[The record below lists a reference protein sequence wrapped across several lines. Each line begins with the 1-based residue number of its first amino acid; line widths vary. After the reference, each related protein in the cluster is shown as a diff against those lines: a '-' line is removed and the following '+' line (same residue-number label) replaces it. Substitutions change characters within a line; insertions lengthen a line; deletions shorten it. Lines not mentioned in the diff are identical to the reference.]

1 MSRVFARYFIA
12 LGFTAL
18 MFISACG
25 GGGSSSVTSPDTSS
39 TGSLAETPTD
49 ELCTPVGS
57 LLDCELEHGGLDRRF
72 KIYEPI
78 NLSPDAALP
87 VLFNFH
93 GYGSNADQQLIYG
106 DFRSLADEETFV
118 LVVPQGSLLEGTTH
132 WNSDSE
138 FTSKSTADD
147 LGFVSRMIDELE
159 TRYNIDNTRV
169 YAAGMSNGGA
179 MSLYLACSLSDQIT
193 AVASVTGFMSADLLS
208 NCGAVNPTSVILIHG
223 TADSVVSWESGLG
236 GGSILG
242 IGEFWAEHNNC
253 SQSSQTALEDYNGD
267 GVSGLIHQHS
277 GCDAET
283 LVQVYEITDMD
294 HIWPE
299 SRRGD
304 DVDGARIVWD
314 FLKQFSG

>member
-1 MSRVFARYFIA
+1 
-12 LGFTAL
+12 
-18 MFISACG
+18 MFLFLSACG
-25 GGGSSSVTSPDTSS
+25 GGSSSFTSLATSS
-39 TGSLAETPTD
+39 TGVLAAMPTD
-49 ELCTPVGS
+49 EVCTPEGS
-57 LLDCELEHGGLDRRF
+57 LLDCAIEHNGLDRRF
-72 KIYEPI
+72 KIYEPSK
-78 NLSPDAALP
+78 LSPNVALP

-106 DFRSLADEETFV
+106 DFRGLADEEAFI

-159 TRYNIDNTRV
+159 TRYNIDNTKV

-193 AVASVTGFMSADLLS
+193 AVASVTGFMSADLIS
-208 NCGAVNPTSVILIHG
+208 NCGAIDPTSVILIHG

-267 GVSGLIHQHS
+267 SVSGVIHQHS

-299 SRRGD
+299 SWRGD
-304 DVDGARIVWD
+304 DVDGAKVVWD

>member
-1 MSRVFARYFIA
+1 
-12 LGFTAL
+12 
-18 MFISACG
+18 MFLFLSACG
-25 GGGSSSVTSPDTSS
+25 GGSSSLTSLDTSS
-39 TGSLAETPTD
+39 TGVLAAMPTD
-49 ELCTPVGS
+49 EVCTPEGS
-57 LLDCELEHGGLDRRF
+57 LLDCAIEHNGLDRRF
-72 KIYEPI
+72 KIYELSK
-78 NLSPDAALP
+78 LSPNVALP

-106 DFRSLADEETFV
+106 DFRGLADEEAFI

-159 TRYNIDNTRV
+159 TRYNIDNTKV

-193 AVASVTGFMSADLLS
+193 AVASVTGFMSADLIS
-208 NCGAVNPTSVILIHG
+208 NCGAIDPTSVILIHG

-267 GVSGLIHQHS
+267 SVSGVIHQHS

-299 SRRGD
+299 SWRGD
-304 DVDGARIVWD
+304 DVDGAKVVWD

>member
-1 MSRVFARYFIA
+1 
-12 LGFTAL
+12 
-18 MFISACG
+18 MFLFLSACG
-25 GGGSSSVTSPDTSS
+25 GGSSSLTSLDTSS
-39 TGSLAETPTD
+39 TGVLAAMPTD
-49 ELCTPVGS
+49 EVCTPEGS
-57 LLDCELEHGGLDRRF
+57 LLDCAIEHNGLDRRF
-72 KIYEPI
+72 KIYEPRK
-78 NLSPDAALP
+78 LSPNVALP

-106 DFRSLADEETFV
+106 DFRGLADEEAFI

-159 TRYNIDNTRV
+159 TRYNIDNTKV

-193 AVASVTGFMSADLLS
+193 AVASVTGFMSADLIS
-208 NCGAVNPTSVILIHG
+208 NCGAIDPTSVILIHG

-267 GVSGLIHQHS
+267 AVSGVIHQHS

-299 SRRGD
+299 SWRGD
-304 DVDGARIVWD
+304 DVDGAKVVWD

>member
-1 MSRVFARYFIA
+1 
-12 LGFTAL
+12 
-18 MFISACG
+18 MFLFLSACG
-25 GGGSSSVTSPDTSS
+25 GGSSSLTSLDTSS
-39 TGSLAETPTD
+39 TGVLAAMPTD
-49 ELCTPVGS
+49 EVCTPEGS
-57 LLDCELEHGGLDRRF
+57 LLDCAIEHNGLDRRF
-72 KIYEPI
+72 KIYELSK
-78 NLSPDAALP
+78 LSPNVALP

-106 DFRSLADEETFV
+106 DFRGLADEEAFI

-159 TRYNIDNTRV
+159 TRYNIDNTKI

-193 AVASVTGFMSADLLS
+193 AVASVTGFMSADLIS
-208 NCGAVNPTSVILIHG
+208 NCGAIDPTSVILIHG

-267 GVSGLIHQHS
+267 SVSGVIHQHS

-304 DVDGARIVWD
+304 DVDGAKVVWD

>member
-1 MSRVFARYFIA
+1 
-12 LGFTAL
+12 
-18 MFISACG
+18 MFLFLSACG
-25 GGGSSSVTSPDTSS
+25 GGSSPLTSLDTSS
-39 TGSLAETPTD
+39 TGVLAAMPMD
-49 ELCTPVGS
+49 EVCTLEGS
-57 LLDCELEHGGLDRRF
+57 LLDCAIEHNGLDRRF
-72 KIYEPI
+72 KIYEPSK
-78 NLSPDAALP
+78 LSPNVALP

-106 DFRSLADEETFV
+106 DFRGLADEEAFI

-159 TRYNIDNTRV
+159 TRYNIDNTKV

-193 AVASVTGFMSADLLS
+193 AVASVTGFMSADLIS
-208 NCGAVNPTSVILIHG
+208 NCGAIDPTSVILIHG

-236 GGSILG
+236 GGSILD

-267 GVSGLIHQHS
+267 SVSGVIHQHS

-299 SRRGD
+299 SWRGD
-304 DVDGARIVWD
+304 DVDGAKVVWD

>member
-1 MSRVFARYFIA
+1 
-12 LGFTAL
+12 
-18 MFISACG
+18 MFLFLSACG
-25 GGGSSSVTSPDTSS
+25 GGSSSLTSLDTSS
-39 TGSLAETPTD
+39 TGVLAAMPTD
-49 ELCTPVGS
+49 EVCTPEGS
-57 LLDCELEHGGLDRRF
+57 LLDCAIEHNGLDRRF
-72 KIYEPI
+72 KIYEPSK
-78 NLSPDAALP
+78 LSPNVALP

-106 DFRSLADEETFV
+106 DFRGLADEEAFI

-159 TRYNIDNTRV
+159 TRYNIDNTKV

-193 AVASVTGFMSADLLS
+193 AVASVTGFMSADLIS
-208 NCGAVNPTSVILIHG
+208 NCGAIDPTSVILIHG

-267 GVSGLIHQHS
+267 SVSGVIHQHS

-299 SRRGD
+299 SWRGD
-304 DVDGARIVWD
+304 DVDGAKVVWV
-314 FLKQFSG
+314 FLKQFRGESWRQIFE

>member
-1 MSRVFARYFIA
+1 MTLLA
-12 LGFTAL
+12 L
-18 MFISACG
+18 SACG

-39 TGSLAETPTD
+39 AGSTVETPTD

-72 KIYEPI
+72 KIYEPS

-106 DFRSLADEETFV
+106 DFRGLADEETFI

-147 LGFVSRMIDELE
+147 LGFVSRMINELE
-159 TRYNIDNTRV
+159 SRYNIDNTRV
-169 YAAGMSNGGA
+169 YATGMSNGGA

-193 AVASVTGFMSADLLS
+193 GVASVTGFMSADLLS
-208 NCGAVNPTSVILIHG
+208 NCGAANPTSVILIHG
-223 TADSVVSWESGLG
+223 TADSVVSWENGLG
-236 GGSILG
+236 GGSILS
-242 IGEFWAEHNNC
+242 IGEFWSGHNNC
-253 SQSSQTALEDYNGD
+253 TELSQAALDDYNGD
-267 GVSGLIHQHS
+267 GVSGVIHRYAE
-277 GCDAET
+277 CDDDTE
-283 LVQVYEITDMD
+283 VQVYEITGMD
-294 HIWPE
+294 HVWPE

-304 DVDGARIVWD
+304 DVDGARIIWE
-314 FLKQFSG
+314 FLKRHSIKS

>member
-1 MSRVFARYFIA
+1 
-12 LGFTAL
+12 
-18 MFISACG
+18 MFLFLSACG
-25 GGGSSSVTSPDTSS
+25 GGSSSLTSLDTSS
-39 TGSLAETPTD
+39 TGVLAAMPTD
-49 ELCTPVGS
+49 EVCTPEGS
-57 LLDCELEHGGLDRRF
+57 LLDCAIEHNGLDRRF
-72 KIYEPI
+72 KIYEPSL
-78 NLSPDAALP
+78 LSPNVALP

-106 DFRSLADEETFV
+106 DFRGLADEEAFI

-159 TRYNIDNTRV
+159 TRYNIDNTKV

-193 AVASVTGFMSADLLS
+193 AVASVTGFMSSDLIS
-208 NCGAVNPTSVILIHG
+208 NCGAIDPTSVILIHG
-223 TADSVVSWESGLG
+223 TADSVVSWESGVG

-267 GVSGLIHQHS
+267 SVSGVIHQHS

-299 SRRGD
+299 SWRGD
-304 DVDGARIVWD
+304 DVDGAKVVWD
-314 FLKQFSG
+314 FIKQFSG

>member
-1 MSRVFARYFIA
+1 MPLLAKYTLALAYAVFLF
-12 LGFTAL
+12 L
-18 MFISACG
+18 SACG
-25 GGGSSSVTSPDTSS
+25 GGSSSLTSLDTSS
-39 TGSLAETPTD
+39 TGVLAAMPTD
-49 ELCTPVGS
+49 EVCTPEGS
-57 LLDCELEHGGLDRRF
+57 LLDCAIEHNGLDRRF
-72 KIYEPI
+72 KIYEPSK
-78 NLSPDAALP
+78 LSPNVALP

-106 DFRSLADEETFV
+106 DFRGLADEEAFI

-147 LGFVSRMIDELE
+147 LGFVSRMIDEHE
-159 TRYNIDNTRV
+159 TRYNIDNTKG

-193 AVASVTGFMSADLLS
+193 AVASVTGFMSADLIS
-208 NCGAVNPTSVILIHG
+208 NCGAIDPTSVILIHG

-267 GVSGLIHQHS
+267 SVSGVIHQHS

-304 DVDGARIVWD
+304 DVDGA
-314 FLKQFSG
+314 

>member
-1 MSRVFARYFIA
+1 M
-12 LGFTAL
+12 
-18 MFISACG
+18 
-25 GGGSSSVTSPDTSS
+25 
-39 TGSLAETPTD
+39 PTD
-49 ELCTPVGS
+49 EVCTPEGS
-57 LLDCELEHGGLDRRF
+57 LLDCAIEHNGLDRRF
-72 KIYEPI
+72 KIYEPSK
-78 NLSPDAALP
+78 LSPYVALP

-106 DFRSLADEETFV
+106 DFRGLADEEAFI

-159 TRYNIDNTRV
+159 TRYNIDNTKV

-193 AVASVTGFMSADLLS
+193 AVASVTGFMSADLIS
-208 NCGAVNPTSVILIHG
+208 NCGAIDPTSVILIHG

-267 GVSGLIHQHS
+267 SVSGVIHQHS

-299 SRRGD
+299 SWRGD
-304 DVDGARIVWD
+304 DVDGAKVVWD

>member
-1 MSRVFARYFIA
+1 MSPAIYLRIR
-12 LGFTAL
+12 LFTVQ
-18 MFISACG
+18 F
-25 GGGSSSVTSPDTSS
+25 P
-39 TGSLAETPTD
+39 P
-49 ELCTPVGS
+49 
-57 LLDCELEHGGLDRRF
+57 
-72 KIYEPI
+72 
-78 NLSPDAALP
+78 
-87 VLFNFH
+87 
-93 GYGSNADQQLIYG
+93 DQQLIYG
-106 DFRSLADEETFV
+106 DFRGLADEETFI
-118 LVVPQGSLLEGTTH
+118 LVVPQGSLLDGTTH

-242 IGEFWAEHNNC
+242 MGILGRT
-253 SQSSQTALEDYNGD
+253 Q
-267 GVSGLIHQHS
+267 
-277 GCDAET
+277 
-283 LVQVYEITDMD
+283 
-294 HIWPE
+294 
-299 SRRGD
+299 
-304 DVDGARIVWD
+304 
-314 FLKQFSG
+314 

>member
-1 MSRVFARYFIA
+1 M
-12 LGFTAL
+12 
-18 MFISACG
+18 
-25 GGGSSSVTSPDTSS
+25 
-39 TGSLAETPTD
+39 PTD
-49 ELCTPVGS
+49 EVCTPEGS
-57 LLDCELEHGGLDRRF
+57 LLDCAIEHNGLDRRF
-72 KIYEPI
+72 KIYEPSK
-78 NLSPDAALP
+78 LSPNVALP

-106 DFRSLADEETFV
+106 DFRGLADEEAFI

-159 TRYNIDNTRV
+159 TRYNIDNTKV

-193 AVASVTGFMSADLLS
+193 AVASVTGFMSADLIS
-208 NCGAVNPTSVILIHG
+208 NCGAIDPTSVILIHG

-267 GVSGLIHQHS
+267 SVSGVIHQHS

-304 DVDGARIVWD
+304 DVDGAKVVWD

>member
-1 MSRVFARYFIA
+1 
-12 LGFTAL
+12 
-18 MFISACG
+18 MFLFLSACG
-25 GGGSSSVTSPDTSS
+25 GGSSSLTSLDTSS
-39 TGSLAETPTD
+39 TGVLAAMPTD
-49 ELCTPVGS
+49 EVCTPEGS
-57 LLDCELEHGGLDRRF
+57 LLDCAIEHNGLDRRF
-72 KIYEPI
+72 KIYEPSK
-78 NLSPDAALP
+78 LSPNVALP

-93 GYGSNADQQLIYG
+93 SYGSNADQQLIYG
-106 DFRSLADEETFV
+106 DFRGLADEEAFI

-132 WNSDSE
+132 WNSDLE

-159 TRYNIDNTRV
+159 TRYNIDNTKV

-193 AVASVTGFMSADLLS
+193 AVASVTGFMSADLIS
-208 NCGAVNPTSVILIHG
+208 NCGAIDPTSVILIHG

-267 GVSGLIHQHS
+267 SVSGVIHQHS

-299 SRRGD
+299 SWRGD
-304 DVDGARIVWD
+304 DVDGAKVVWD

>member
-1 MSRVFARYFIA
+1 MLAKYTLALAYAVFLF
-12 LGFTAL
+12 L
-18 MFISACG
+18 SACG
-25 GGGSSSVTSPDTSS
+25 GGSSSLTSLDTSS
-39 TGSLAETPTD
+39 TGVLPETPTD
-49 ELCTPVGS
+49 EVCTPEGS
-57 LLDCELEHGGLDRRF
+57 LLDCTIEHNGVDRRF
-72 KIYEPI
+72 KIYEPSK
-78 NLSPDAALP
+78 LSPNVALP

-93 GYGSNADQQLIYG
+93 SYGSNADQQLIYG
-106 DFRSLADEETFV
+106 DFRGLADEEAFI

-159 TRYNIDNTRV
+159 TRYNIDNTKV

-193 AVASVTGFMSADLLS
+193 AVASVTGFMSADLIS
-208 NCGAVNPTSVILIHG
+208 NCGAIDPTSVILIHG

-267 GVSGLIHQHS
+267 SVSGVIHQHS

-299 SRRGD
+299 SWRGD
-304 DVDGARIVWD
+304 DVDGAKVVWD